1 MIWTVDP
8 TAPEPLYAQLT
19 AQVHLALSRGDLT
32 TGDRL
37 PPARELAGSL
47 DLNIH
52 TVLHAFQ
59 QLRDEGVIELRRGR
73 GAVVTAVRPPGM
85 EDVRTALGNYVRA
98 GHAAGLPA
106 EALIT
111 LLKETLR
118 S

>member
-1 MIWTVDP
+1 MS
-8 TAPEPLYAQLT
+8 LLT
-19 AQVHLALSRGDLT
+19 GALTMGCILALMALGVFLTFRIFGFADLAT
-32 TGDRL
+32 DSVLTLG
-37 PPARELAGSL
+37 AAVAA
-47 DLNIH
+47 
-52 TVLHAFQ
+52 VLHAFQ

-111 LLKETLR
+111 LLKEALR